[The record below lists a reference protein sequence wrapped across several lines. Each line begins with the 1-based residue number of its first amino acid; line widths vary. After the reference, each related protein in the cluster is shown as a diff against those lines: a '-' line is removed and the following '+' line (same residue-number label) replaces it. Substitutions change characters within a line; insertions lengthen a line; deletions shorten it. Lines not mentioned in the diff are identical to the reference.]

1 MDRGVYDPHVGE
13 LRTGSPAHRRHKNT
27 STMKRYQSIKRYKA
41 PPLADDAAMPHDDVL
56 KAAVPGALLLDLQT
70 IADVRQVL
78 TRKETLRIVFIA
90 ES

>member
-1 MDRGVYDPHVGE
+1 M
-13 LRTGSPAHRRHKNT
+13 
-27 STMKRYQSIKRYKA
+27 
-41 PPLADDAAMPHDDVL
+41 ADDAAMPHDDVL